1 MKIEEKHVI
10 SVGEEREDMQ
20 KKWDMIIVGGGPGG
34 YVAALRGTQL
44 KKRVVLIERDR
55 IGGTCMNYGCIPT
68 KYLLYQ
74 TKVLEEILESKVVE
88 GPLEKLRL
96 NWKKMQEEKQ
106 RIVDQF
112 VQGLDF
118 LLTKNGVTLLKG
130 DARLTGERQV
140 EVQTETEEMSIEGD
154 KIILATGSN
163 PAELPFLVPN
173 GKEVITSREALELES
188 VPHKFLIVGA
198 GAIGIE
204 LGTLYHRLG
213 SDVSI
218 LEIMPTILPGWD
230 KEIVARLERSLITQG
245 LKVFTQMRIEE
256 AVVEKGHVS
265 LKGISLRDQ
274 NSFEFK
280 GDKVLLAAG
289 RKANSDDLNS
299 APLDIIL
306 DESGF
311 VSVNPQ
317 LETNIPGIYAIGD
330 LIGGKLLAHKASH
343 EGIIAA
349 ENVSG
354 ERKSMDYKAL
364 PMAVYTEPEF
374 SSVGL
379 TEEEAQ
385 KKGIKTNIG
394 RFPLRANGR
403 AIAMQREEGVVKI
416 VADEKDKIIGAHILA
431 PNASE
436 IIAEISLAMAKCL
449 RLQDIAS
456 SIHIHPTLSEAVMEA
471 SMKAKNMAIH
481 ILNL

>member
-10 SVGEEREDMQ
+10 SVDEEREDMQ

-74 TKVLEEILESKVVE
+74 TKVFEEILESKVVE

-140 EVQTETEEMSIEGD
+140 KVQTETEEMSIEGD
-154 KIILATGSN
+154 KIILATGSS

-265 LKGISLRDQ
+265 LKGTSLKDQ

-343 EGIIAA
+343 EGIVAA

-385 KKGIKTNIG
+385 KKGIKTNLG